1 MSQARR
7 SYEDNHRL
15 MGVLLARLV
24 AQHKE
29 LKANAEPNWGH
40 VGDLDH
46 INEHLMSTMN
56 LSPADVTELGI
67 DFS

>member
-15 MGVLLARLV
+15 MGALLARLV

-29 LKANAEPNWGH
+29 LQANAEPDWGN

-46 INEHLMSTMN
+46 INSHLMSTMN
-56 LSPADVTELGI
+56 LSPADLTELDI

>member
-7 SYEDNHRL
+7 SYEDNLQL
-15 MGVLLARLV
+15 MSVLLARLV
-24 AQHKE
+24 ARHKE
-29 LKANAEPNWGH
+29 LQANAEPDWGN

-56 LSPADVTELGI
+56 LSPADLIEYGI